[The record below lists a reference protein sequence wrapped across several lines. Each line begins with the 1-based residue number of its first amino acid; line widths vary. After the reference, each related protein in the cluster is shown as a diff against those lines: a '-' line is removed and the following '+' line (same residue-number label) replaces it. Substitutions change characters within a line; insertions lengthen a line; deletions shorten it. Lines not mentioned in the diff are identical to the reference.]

1 MSRRVM
7 HVRGGDD
14 MKIWKVLIFAPY
26 ILIFGWIHIWFT
38 VMMSGTIGAA
48 VAGGGAWAIGVVTAF
63 IYTVILAAA
72 LVIRWIIVRRRRGGI
87 R

>member
-1 MSRRVM
+1 
-7 HVRGGDD
+7 

-26 ILIFGWIHIWFT
+26 ILIFGWTQIWFS
-38 VMMSGTIGAA
+38 VMMSGTFGGAVVGGAA
-48 VAGGGAWAIGVVTAF
+48 WAMGVVFAF

-72 LVIRWIIVRRRRGGI
+72 LVIRWIILRRRR